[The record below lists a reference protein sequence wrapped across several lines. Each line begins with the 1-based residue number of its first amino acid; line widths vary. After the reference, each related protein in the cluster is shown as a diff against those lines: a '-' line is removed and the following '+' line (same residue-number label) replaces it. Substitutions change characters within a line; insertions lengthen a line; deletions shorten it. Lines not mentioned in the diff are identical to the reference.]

1 MSEDRNEAI
10 HAVMQQQEIDNVKSN
25 LTRGR
30 SIVCGTCFNGMVE
43 VLIRGDGNKLL
54 WVVLSPGEV
63 SELIHQLT
71 ASIGCTA
78 TITPRADILNF
89 RKWGKDKQQEQQD
102 EPMAIEKPVNRR
114 STKRAAKTS

>member
-1 MSEDRNEAI
+1 MNQDIFDDELAAI
-10 HAVMQQQEIDNVKSN
+10 HRQLEANNRKSN

-30 SIVCGTCFNGMVE
+30 SLVCGTSFNGMVE
-43 VLIRGDGNKLL
+43 VLIRGDGDKFL

-78 TITPRADILNF
+78 TITPRTDILSF
-89 RKWGKDKQQEQQD
+89 RNWCKDKQQE
-102 EPMAIEKPVNRR
+102 
-114 STKRAAKTS
+114 

>member
-1 MSEDRNEAI
+1 MSEKRNRAI
-10 HAVMQQQEIDNVKSN
+10 HAVMETQEVENIKRG

-43 VLIRGDGNKLL
+43 VLIRGDGNKIL

-63 SELIHQLT
+63 SELTHQLA

-78 TITPRADILNF
+78 TITPRTDEIAYRSWNQI
-89 RKWGKDKQQEQQD
+89 KQEEQKNVVAT
-102 EPMAIEKPVNRR
+102 EEIINRR
-114 STKRAAKTS
+114 VAKRTAEAS